1 MFESTLPWR
10 WLLYDGLELAD
21 RYRLSERLGR
31 GGMGEVW
38 KGVDLRLRR
47 PVAVK
52 LLPLP
57 QGADPAS
64 AVRFRREAEI
74 SARLGHPNITVVYD
88 IDEHQDVLFLVMELL
103 DGDDLR
109 KVMDHEPLGLPVSQT
124 LNIAIQVSDGLAA
137 AHARSVVHRDV
148 KPANLIR
155 LSDGTIKIC
164 DFGIAWFA
172 ESTAGLTTQGLLG
185 TPAYM
190 APEQFNGGPVDG
202 RTDLYALGCVLQVL
216 LTGRPPFPSDVS
228 VAEQMFNHLNTAP
241 LGPRT
246 LRPDTPQE
254 LDALVLSLLAKDPAH
269 RPASAAAVTRR
280 LNEITDLAGAVPK
293 TAAGSG
299 WSGPGER
306 IADYLT
312 LYIVNGFRRGHDK
325 HTVYG
330 YLARSDTSWS
340 AEIARRVLA
349 RMRPA
354 LIRAGA
360 SQEMADA
367 WAQTLADLL
376 AAGRFGTD
384 LAAGFNRETRYSVPA
399 TVDFELRLL
408 NSAGRSGETGPLVLS
423 QTDRQRLK
431 HISQYVNWLLAESQ
445 QPV

>member
-57 QGADPAS
+57 QDADPAS

-74 SARLGHPNITVVYD
+74 SAHLGHLNITVVYD

-137 AHARSVVHRDV
+137 AHARGVVHRDV

-172 ESTAGLTTQGLLG
+172 ESTAGLTSQGLLG

-202 RTDLYALGCVLQVL
+202 RTDLYA
-216 LTGRPPFPSDVS
+216 
-228 VAEQMFNHLNTAP
+228 
-241 LGPRT
+241 
-246 LRPDTPQE
+246 
-254 LDALVLSLLAKDPAH
+254 
-269 RPASAAAVTRR
+269 
-280 LNEITDLAGAVPK
+280 
-293 TAAGSG
+293 
-299 WSGPGER
+299 
-306 IADYLT
+306 LT

-376 AAGRFGTD
+376 AGGRFGTD

-431 HISQYVNWLLAESQ
+431 HISKYVNWLLAESQ
-445 QPV
+445 QPPPHTDK